1 MSLDVLAVAGQ
12 VRQMGE
18 EIASAQS
25 DVHDC
30 VRWARRLMRDN
41 SQRYDEIKASIL
53 ASREARTARAALPM
67 EPLATR
73 RAAPAPPAAYTCAA
87 ADGSQAEPDR
97 HGHVSY
103 YLINTGAV
111 LLRYGAEPFA
121 RFYSLPRLYYRR
133 DDLSIIEER
142 GDDWPPT
149 QQPREA
155 PIDAEI
161 LAMKRSLAEVE
172 DLARLAQEMPQD
184 PPPLLML
191 DGTLTLFAKS
201 TGEDVWVVEQLKR
214 HYCRAL
220 ERIQPLGIPVV
231 GFISRSNAT
240 WVMDMLRVAL
250 CPRHTE
256 SCAFCR
262 TRVGGPQQGC
272 ALADLRDRF
281 LYDAMIDEPEW
292 PSLQPGERSALFQLS
307 ASLYKDYAAN
317 EPAMF
322 YLNTGRE
329 IAQVQLPM
337 WAARR
342 SDLVDRVH
350 SLVYEQCVNGGGY
363 PTALTRAHEQA
374 IITAADRETLDSLVL
389 AQLIK
394 LGVRVPV
401 SEKARSKQVRGI

>member
-1 MSLDVLAVAGQ
+1 MSLDILAVAGQ

-18 EIASAQS
+18 DIASAQS
-25 DVHDC
+25 DLHD
-30 VRWARRLMRDN
+30 RIRQARRLMHDN
-41 SQRYDEIKASIL
+41 SQSHREIKAAIL
-53 ASREARTARAALPM
+53 QSKEARTARAALPM

-73 RAAPAPPAAYTCAA
+73 RAAPAPPPAYTCAA

-103 YLINTGAV
+103 YLINTGAA
-111 LLRYGAEPFA
+111 LLCYGSDPFA
-121 RFYSLPRLYYRR
+121 RFYTVPRLYYRR
-133 DDLSIIEER
+133 EDLSVIEER
-142 GDDWPPT
+142 RDDWPET

-155 PIDAEI
+155 PVDTEI

-172 DLARLAQEMPQD
+172 DMARLAQDIPAD
-184 PPPLLML
+184 PPALLLL

-201 TGEDVWVVEQLKR
+201 TGEDAWVVAQLKE
-214 HYCRAL
+214 HYRTAL
-220 ERIQPLGIPVV
+220 DRIRVLGLPII

-240 WVMDMLRVAL
+240 WVMDMLQVGLCRRRV
-250 CPRHTE
+250 E
-256 SCAFCR
+256 SCAFCS
-262 TRVGGPQQGC
+262 TRIDGQEQGC

-281 LYDAMIDEPEW
+281 LYDATLDEPQW
-292 PSLQPGERSALFQLS
+292 PPLQPGERSALFHLS
-307 ASLYKDYAAN
+307 ASLYKDYLSN

-329 IAQVQLPM
+329 IAQVQVPM
-337 WAARR
+337 WVAVQE
-342 SDLVDRVH
+342 SLLNQVH
-350 SLVYEQCVNGGGY
+350 ALVYAQCVNGGGY

-374 IITAADRETLDSLVL
+374 IVTGADRETLDSLVL
-389 AQLIK
+389 AQLVK